1 MGVDSGGSVG
11 GTGGGGVLSGG
22 RVRGGSAIPA
32 VDGGD
37 VRAHLI
43 VTDAAARIGIHS
55 RKDLGE
61 AGVAPIEAVRRR
73 RVGGAAAQDRA
84 EGPCAATPLP
94 AAAVPARTV
103 STITDRPSTAT
114 SIPQLSSSATKPS
127 GSSPA
132 IDWSRRTR
140 YASVGASSGD

>member
-1 MGVDSGGSVG
+1 M
-11 GTGGGGVLSGG
+11 
-22 RVRGGSAIPA
+22 
-32 VDGGD
+32 
-37 VRAHLI
+37 RAHLI

-94 AAAVPARTV
+94 AAADDLHVEHGRAQLVRYGCGARV
-103 STITDRPSTAT
+103 VLADVDPGGG
-114 SIPQLSSSATKPS
+114 LE
-127 GSSPA
+127 
-132 IDWSRRTR
+132 
-140 YASVGASSGD
+140 